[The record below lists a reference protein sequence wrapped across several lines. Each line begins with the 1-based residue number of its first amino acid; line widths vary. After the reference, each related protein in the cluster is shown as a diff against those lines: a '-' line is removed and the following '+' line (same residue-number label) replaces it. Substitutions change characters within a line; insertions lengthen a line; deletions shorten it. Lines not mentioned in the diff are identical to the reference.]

1 MGTARFIWLPIG
13 DDEWS
18 LADDEGNEI
27 VLYPKDG
34 GYIAKAYWR
43 SGREQLLV
51 ESPLPIEYCS
61 GTCEDFARTHFKL
74 NFASTES
81 PWLSSEEPPTEGQRA
96 FLEKKG
102 VSTQDMTKAVASMK
116 IREVIA
122 KQRKQYR
129 TMSNEPITTKQAYF
143 LKERGVNPEGMS
155 KLDAVRVIGK
165 IKKES
170 NVVNA

>member
-1 MGTARFIWLPIG
+1 
-13 DDEWS
+13 
-18 LADDEGNEI
+18 
-27 VLYPKDG
+27 
-34 GYIAKAYWR
+34 
-43 SGREQLLV
+43 
-51 ESPLPIEYCS
+51 
-61 GTCEDFARTHFKL
+61 
-74 NFASTES
+74 
-81 PWLSSEEPPTEGQRA
+81 
-96 FLEKKG
+96 
-102 VSTQDMTKAVASMK
+102 MTKAVASMK